1 VGEKASTNIPRQKG
15 KPTSEIDV
23 RYALGMEEMSNY
35 RAERRK
41 RFKDKKEQDFDGAS
55 RNLKELSEISK
66 DEI

>member
-1 VGEKASTNIPRQKG
+1 MQQG

-41 RFKDKKEQDFDGAS
+41 RYRDKKE
-55 RNLKELSEISK
+55 
-66 DEI
+66 